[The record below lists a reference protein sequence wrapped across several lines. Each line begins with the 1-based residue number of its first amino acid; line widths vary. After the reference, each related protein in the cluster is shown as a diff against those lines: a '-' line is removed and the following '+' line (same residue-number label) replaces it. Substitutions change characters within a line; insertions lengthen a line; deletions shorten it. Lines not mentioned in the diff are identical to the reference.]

1 MFNDNSLEKPLKKKQ
16 IQSRAIK
23 KLQSELNKVSSSL
36 SIHKNMNSRVDIFSQ
51 QLSSYF
57 NSVTD
62 IRIEEII
69 MNEAAVVIQK
79 AIRGYLVRAK
89 LAAVIQK

>member
-1 MFNDNSLEKPLKKKQ
+1 
-16 IQSRAIK
+16 
-23 KLQSELNKVSSSL
+23 
-36 SIHKNMNSRVDIFSQ
+36 MNSRVDIFSQ